1 MVRGFRS
8 VAVLAKI
15 IVSKIDVHVV
25 KLESYVTGDV
35 TQTCLVKI
43 NDPIIT
49 ISYFESCKI
58 VCVIQ
63 FLKL

>member
-1 MVRGFRS
+1 M
-8 VAVLAKI
+8 AVPAKI
-15 IVSKIDVHVV
+15 VVSKIDVHVV
-25 KLESYVTGDV
+25 KRARYTTVDV
-35 TQTCLVKI
+35 TQTCLVNI
-43 NDPIIT
+43 NDHNIT